1 MKYEI
6 INPSDE
12 CYIESENETVACF
25 CTLLLGNG
33 MYALNND
40 NDETILPVLVGY
52 DADEWEENHIGD
64 VEKFISE
71 HIDEIIQCLRSVE
84 YARERTS
91 MNNIRGLAFA
101 YADSIEK
108 HKNDNNNKEEQKE

>member
-25 CTLLLGNG
+25 CTLILGKG
-33 MYALNND
+33 KYGLNND
-40 NDETILPVLVGY
+40 NDETILPILFYYV
-52 DADEWEENHIGD
+52 DAYAEWVENHIGD
-64 VEKFISE
+64 VETFMSE

-91 MNNIRGLAFA
+91 MNNIQGLAFA

-108 HKNDNNNKEEQKE
+108 HKNENNDKEE

>member
-25 CTLLLGNG
+25 CTLLLGKG
-33 MYALNND
+33 KYGLNND
-40 NDETILPVLVGY
+40 NDETILPVLLGY
-52 DADEWEENHIGD
+52 VDEWAENHIGD
-64 VEKFISE
+64 VETFMDE
-71 HIDEIIQCLRSVE
+71 HINEIIQCLRSVE

-91 MNNIRGLAFA
+91 MNNIQGLAFA

-108 HKNDNNNKEEQKE
+108 HKKENNDKEEQK

>member
-52 DADEWEENHIGD
+52 DADEWVKNHIGD
-64 VEKFISE
+64 VDTFMSE

-91 MNNIRGLAFA
+91 MNNIQGLAFE

-108 HKNDNNNKEEQKE
+108 HKKEKE

>member
-12 CYIESENETVACF
+12 CYIESEDETVACF
-25 CTLLLGNG
+25 CTLILGKG
-33 MYALNND
+33 KYGLNND
-40 NDETILPVLVGY
+40 NDETILPILFDYV
-52 DADEWEENHIGD
+52 DEWVKNHIGD
-64 VEKFISE
+64 VDTFMSE

-91 MNNIRGLAFA
+91 MNNIQGLAFA

-108 HKNDNNNKEEQKE
+108 NKKEKSQWH

>member
-25 CTLLLGNG
+25 CTLILGKG
-33 MYALNND
+33 KYALHND
-40 NDETILPVLVGY
+40 NDEAILPVVLGY
-52 DADEWEENHIGD
+52 VDEWVKNHIGD

-108 HKNDNNNKEEQKE
+108 HKNDNNDKEEQE

>member
-25 CTLLLGNG
+25 CTLLLGKG
-33 MYALNND
+33 KYGLNND
-40 NDETILPVLVGY
+40 NDETILPVLLGY
-52 DADEWEENHIGD
+52 VDEWAENHIGD
-64 VEKFISE
+64 VETFMDE

-91 MNNIRGLAFA
+91 MNNIQGLAFA

-108 HKNDNNNKEEQKE
+108 HKKEKSQWH